1 MASKKQRN
9 SAKKNVK
16 KAQEA
21 WKAMSRRQ
29 RALAQPQGRARTKPG
44 MGGAG
49 KFYRIEIRPKGQFTS
64 FRTQDV
70 GRKGGLERI
79 AGRRSSGSWAT
90 ATWLVSKTH
99 AHIASGKLVVDNK
112 KERESLAKAVRG
124 PVTHVK
130 GDVFRAH
137 PAKNVPEKTK
147 PTPAMKRAQS
157 KNIRK
162 AQAARRKKI

>member
-1 MASKKQRN
+1 MATRKQTTAAR
-9 SAKKNVK
+9 KNVR
-16 KAQEA
+16 KAQAA
-21 WKAMSRRQ
+21 WKGMTKRQ
-29 RALAQPQGRARTKPG
+29 RALAQPQGRARKLPG
-44 MGGAG
+44 TTGAG

-70 GRKGGLERI
+70 GKKGGLERI

-90 ATWLVSKTH
+90 ATWLVAKSH
-99 AHIASGKLVVDNK
+99 AHVTNGKLIIDNK
-112 KERESLAKAVRG
+112 KERESLMKAIRG

-137 PAKNVPEKTK
+137 PGKNIPEKSK

-162 AQAARRKKI
+162 AQAARRT